1 MNKQAAYIAATHRA
15 STTRSSAHSV
25 TAATLMACLLAL
37 PLSGAAALGP
47 ATVARQWCEK
57 HTLHYLQK
65 RGYQPYNWTA
75 TTYIEG
81 DDYVTKGTWRVD
93 VDELAV
99 ECVSKKNSR
108 KGTGSY
114 KILGI
119 DVTETRPGARKPAER

>member
-1 MNKQAAYIAATHRA
+1 MT
-15 STTRSSAHSV
+15 
-25 TAATLMACLLAL
+25 CLLAL
-37 PLSGAAALGP
+37 PSSGAAALGP

-81 DDYVTKGTWRVD
+81 DDYVTKGSWRVD
-93 VDELAV
+93 VDELQV
-99 ECVSKKNSR
+99 ECVSKKNGK
-108 KGTGSY
+108 KGAGSY

-119 DVTETRPGARKPAER
+119 DVTESRSSARKPAER

>member
-1 MNKQAAYIAATHRA
+1 
-15 STTRSSAHSV
+15 
-25 TAATLMACLLAL
+25 MACLFAL
-37 PLSGAAALGP
+37 PSSGTAALGP

-119 DVTETRPGARKPAER
+119 DVTETRSGSRKPAER